1 LVSKK
6 EELEKEKYMERVRA
20 RRKTTPR
27 KRKKRA
33 KPKPARTRARASPQ
47 AIKKSSSKSRA
58 QREVVKKSPTP
69 VTDDTQSRFNEL
81 SMKIGTL
88 NQNINGINNKIQYI
102 NTDIKDLENRI
113 SGVRR
118 ENYVFLNHLEQ
129 DYASLFAQWEKK
141 KPDINNEIVSQV
153 NSLLSQVRRLEPR
166 IHNLDIHDAD
176 LLESQISQLNNLRF
190 QLESY
195 VDSELHDFRNDQ
207 SRISKDLVLIEKT
220 LDLLKNSS
228 IKWKNGEHP
237 VLSIRSH
244 DLNNDQHG
252 VLTLTN
258 HRILFEEE
266 KEIVLKKRFL
276 IVTEKKIVRE
286 IQIDQPIGAIEKII
300 KGQVGFFKG
309 SGAFITFKPE
319 LGIHEYRFDTN
330 DDDVNNLIRS
340 FNYIITGLAD
350 KDLGSKEIEETDDR
364 IIQCPFC
371 SAPYNKE
378 VYRGQT
384 SLECEYCGTSFR
396 A

>member
-1 LVSKK
+1 
-6 EELEKEKYMERVRA
+6 MERVRA
-20 RRKTTPR
+20 RRRTTPR
-27 KRKKRA
+27 KRKKRV
-33 KPKPARTRARASPQ
+33 KPKPARAAPRAV
-47 AIKKSSSKSRA
+47 KKSSSKSRA
-58 QREVVKKSPTP
+58 QREVSKKSPSP
-69 VTDDTQSRFNEL
+69 VIDDNIQSRFNEL

-88 NQNINGINNKIQYI
+88 NQNINGINNKILYV

-118 ENYVFLNHLEQ
+118 ENYVFLSHLEQ
-129 DYASLFAQWEKK
+129 DYASLFERWEKN
-141 KPDINNEIVSQV
+141 KPVINNEIVSKV
-153 NSLLSQVRRLEPR
+153 DSLLSQVSRLEPR
-166 IHNLDIHDAD
+166 INNLDVHDAD
-176 LLESQISQLNNLRF
+176 LLESQINEINNLRY

-207 SRISKDLVLIEKT
+207 IMISKDLFLIEKT

-244 DLNNDQHG
+244 DLNNDKHG

-286 IQIDQPIGAIEKII
+286 IRIDQPIGAIEKII

-309 SGAFITFKPE
+309 SGAFIIFKPD

-330 DDDVNNLIRS
+330 EDDVNNMIRS
-340 FNYIITGLAD
+340 FNYIISGLAD
-350 KDLGSKEIEETDDR
+350 EDLGGKEVEEPDDR
-364 IIQCPFC
+364 IIQCPYC

-384 SLECEYCGTSFR
+384 SLECKYCGTSFR